1 MLNHM
6 KEKNNALQKAQ
17 QNGEKMERR
26 YLLLGQTRET
36 IINTMENGLLGS
48 IKKHNKDHDI
58 HNT

>member
-1 MLNHM
+1 M

-26 YLLLGQTRET
+26 YLLLGKTRET

-48 IKKHNKDHDI
+48 IKKRKNNHDI